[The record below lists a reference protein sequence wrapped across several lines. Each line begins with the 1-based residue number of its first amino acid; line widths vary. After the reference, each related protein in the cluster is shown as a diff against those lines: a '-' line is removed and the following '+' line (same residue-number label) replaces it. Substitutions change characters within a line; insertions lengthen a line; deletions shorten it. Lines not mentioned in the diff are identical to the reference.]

1 MSVNR
6 RCVVKWVLIVSLSL
20 NLLVFGGITARILID
35 PDGRPLPPNLAWILD
50 DLDAETL
57 ARLEP
62 KMDEYRAASRP
73 LLGEVFR
80 AQAGVNA
87 LLAEEPLNVEA
98 LDEAFDELR
107 EVSMRFLEITQ
118 QQTVEIFAQ
127 ITPEQR
133 LQAMSFMRERRDPE
147 QSRSPDNEP

>member
-1 MSVNR
+1 M
-6 RCVVKWVLIVSLSL
+6 
-20 NLLVFGGITARILID
+20 
-35 PDGRPLPPNLAWILD
+35 
-50 DLDAETL
+50 E
-57 ARLEP
+57 
-62 KMDEYRAASRP
+62 EYRAASRP

>member
-50 DLDAETL
+50 DLDAATL

-80 AQAGVNA
+80 AQASVNA

-98 LDEAFDELR
+98 LNEAF
-107 EVSMRFLEITQ
+107 
-118 QQTVEIFAQ
+118 
-127 ITPEQR
+127 
-133 LQAMSFMRERRDPE
+133 ERR
-147 QSRSPDNEP
+147 SRRNSVCKP